1 LVRIYR
7 VDRRDLLV
15 MSTPPDS
22 AISDDAAFRPP
33 DRTLLEMRGIKKAF
47 SGNAVLKGIDF
58 TVKAGEVHALL
69 GENGAG
75 KSTLMK
81 ILMGVYSCDA
91 GEVLLDGNDITSR
104 SVKQHLTSGI
114 AMVFQELSLL
124 PNCTVAENLLLGRE
138 PLHGR
143 WRVDFKALVR
153 QAQDL
158 IERYGFEL
166 RATTRLRQLGFA
178 QRQMVEILKNVS
190 RGARVLILDEP
201 TSSLSV
207 REEEKLF
214 SILGDLKG
222 RGMGIIYIS
231 HRLAEIFRLANR
243 ISIVKDGGLIG
254 PMEVGETDYDH
265 LAQLMSKSTEEAK
278 INSAEL
284 PEPVTRQGKVLSIR
298 NLSTGRKLKKV
309 SFSIAAGEVIGL
321 AGLVGSGR
329 STLAKAIFG
338 LVKDVEGEI
347 SVANRPVTM
356 GHPAISIRMGI
367 GFVPEIEDWRV

>member
-1 LVRIYR
+1 
-7 VDRRDLLV
+7 
-15 MSTPPDS
+15 
-22 AISDDAAFRPP
+22 
-33 DRTLLEMRGIKKAF
+33 
-47 SGNAVLKGIDF
+47 
-58 TVKAGEVHALL
+58 
-69 GENGAG
+69 
-75 KSTLMK
+75 
-81 ILMGVYSCDA
+81 
-91 GEVLLDGNDITSR
+91 
-104 SVKQHLTSGI
+104 
-114 AMVFQELSLL
+114 
-124 PNCTVAENLLLGRE
+124 
-138 PLHGR
+138 
-143 WRVDFKALVR
+143 
-153 QAQDL
+153 
-158 IERYGFEL
+158 
-166 RATTRLRQLGFA
+166 
-178 QRQMVEILKNVS
+178 MVEILKTVS

-309 SFSIAAGEVIGL
+309 SFQLPQARL
-321 AGLVGSGR
+321 
-329 STLAKAIFG
+329 
-338 LVKDVEGEI
+338 
-347 SVANRPVTM
+347 SV
-356 GHPAISIRMGI
+356 
-367 GFVPEIEDWRV
+367 